1 MLNFFTRWIYEKIS
15 SFLRLPGNVEF
26 EYWSKMGYQNNPVNI
41 SFPFF
46 KSTHMEIIKERV
58 DAVRNA
64 AKLNNLIYEAR
75 KKPCFPCQPCYLLS
89 YPLPLLL
96 IAMSNFFP
104 FVNLITLTN
113 KGGVQGMSK
122 FL

>member
-1 MLNFFTRWIYEKIS
+1 
-15 SFLRLPGNVEF
+15 
-26 EYWSKMGYQNNPVNI
+26 MGYQNNPVNI

-46 KSTHMEIIKERV
+46 KFTHMEIIKERA

-64 AKLNNLIYEAR
+64 VKLNNLIYEAR
-75 KKPCFPCQPCYLLS
+75 KKPCYLLS